1 MNEKNSERV
10 ESFTVDHT
18 KLKAPFVRVCSVL
31 RGKCGDTVTKYDI
44 RFMQPNKEEMLSDG
58 IHTLEHLLATY
69 LRDDENEIIDISPM
83 GCRTG
88 FYMTMWGK
96 RSAADIAEMIT
107 EALEKVVTAQEIPA
121 ANEVQCGNFRLHSLE
136 RAKEYARKVLREG
149 LREMKE

>member
-1 MNEKNSERV
+1 MNEKKSERV

-18 KLKAPFVRVCSVL
+18 KLKAPFVRICSVL
-31 RGKCGDTVTKYDI
+31 RGKRGDTVTKYDI
-44 RFMQPNKEEMLSDG
+44 RFMQPNKEEMQSDG

-88 FYMTMWGK
+88 FYMTMWGE
-96 RSAADIAEMIT
+96 RSAADVAAMIT

-121 ANEVQCGNFRLHSLE
+121 ANEVQCGNCRLHSLE
-136 RAKEYARKVLREG
+136 RAKEYAQKVLREG
-149 LREMKE
+149 LEEMRG